1 MSSRHKR
8 SSRSSAK
15 RSEYP
20 TDWSEWEWEENRQCF
35 RRYRLDR
42 HGEYEYDYGDSI
54 EKSSNAAPRFEPVT
68 QSGPSAYA
76 QHSEDHTTYQ
86 PPLDFSPPKLYD
98 AQREPSS
105 YSPGLGTLP
114 VASPSFGQQA
124 IPDIVSGLG
133 TLSIASPSFAQQ
145 ADQLDPRFT
154 IRDQPSRFFQI
165 GRVFKV
171 LWTEPASETAND
183 LDNYTSHT
191 VAFGQLAFSKIRRF
205 VVIRKRLH
213 CCLCLPILTYG
224 GQGAT
229 KAGVRASD
237 HAIVHDANE
246 SEPDAAPGELLGKYA
261 LRIVL
266 EVEGETLDP
275 MSRIDFG
282 KVYTVQHNIKVMNV
296 GRIHKLD
303 IRSLKRS
310 YNESMRMD
318 DDDDNY

>member
-1 MSSRHKR
+1 MQSS
-8 SSRSSAK
+8 
-15 RSEYP
+15 
-20 TDWSEWEWEENRQCF
+20 F
-35 RRYRLDR
+35 
-42 HGEYEYDYGDSI
+42 
-54 EKSSNAAPRFEPVT
+54 FE
-68 QSGPSAYA
+68 S
-76 QHSEDHTTYQ
+76 HTLT
-86 PPLDFSPPKLYD
+86 
-98 AQREPSS
+98 
-105 YSPGLGTLP
+105 
-114 VASPSFGQQA
+114 
-124 IPDIVSGLG
+124 
-133 TLSIASPSFAQQ
+133 IAG
-145 ADQLDPRFT
+145 FT

-183 LDNYTSHT
+183 LDNYTHK

-237 HAIVHDANE
+237 HAIVHDADKPV
-246 SEPDAAPGELLGKYA
+246 PDEAPGERLSKSA

-266 EVEGETLDP
+266 EVEGETLDS

-303 IRSLKRS
+303 ITWLKRN

-318 DDDDNY
+318 YDDDNY